1 MKMYRIIDPLD
12 YLRKNIQQNKN
23 IKRDG
28 DNLIF
33 EDGVKLPLNN
43 STALMCQSSSRKEKH
58 YTLGSLWLFLKFKET
73 LKDYIKESQKQKIDL
88 VESSDR
94 EKIIDF
100 FLKDM
105 DNIDILDNEIRP
117 KTLITLG
124 KKKKGDNLDLFLKDK
139 NNPEEAKKKE
149 KYLYMMKQ
157 EEIKDKNLC
166 IMDYIYS
173 HEKKSLNRNSLMKP
187 PENNLSFEHLLNIT
201 KKIFTSEGGLK
212 EQEEA
217 KSFLDE
223 LIENNEGL
231 GTSKLIIVVPSSF
244 TEGNLCE
251 KNAKAFLHDGKYINL
266 NSPEEDENDLIN
278 EDASDNNFFY
288 KIQGKDLL
296 FEICSNVRR
305 FNKSDWKRVVA
316 VFVQGDDWEFSD
328 WPRSENPSTIL
339 QKVKGYYMKYNNN
352 PTNKNI
358 KNWNVQ
364 ILEISRNKRHF
375 DVSIQNK
382 FWSSLSEF
390 LSAPRKR

>member
-1 MKMYRIIDPLD
+1 MYRIIDPLD

-23 IKRDG
+23 IKREG

-43 STALMCQSSSRKEKH
+43 STALMTQSSTRKEKH

-73 LKDYIKESQKQKIDL
+73 LKDYIKEAQKQKIDL
-88 VESSDR
+88 VELIDR

-105 DNIDILDNEIRP
+105 DNVDILDNEIRP

-124 KKKKGDNLDLFLKDK
+124 KKKKGDNLDLFFKDK
-139 NNPEEAKKKE
+139 NNPEETKKKE

-157 EEIKDKNLC
+157 QELKDKNLC

-187 PENNLSFEHLLNIT
+187 PENNLSFEHLLSIT

-212 EQEEA
+212 EQEET

-231 GTSKLIIVVPSSF
+231 GTSKLIIVVPPTF
-244 TEGNLCE
+244 TEGNLCD

-278 EDASDNNFFY
+278 EDANDNNFFY

-358 KNWNVQ
+358 KKWNVQ

>member
-157 EEIKDKNLC
+157 EELKDKNLC

-187 PENNLSFEHLLNIT
+187 PENNLSFEHLLSIT

>member
-43 STALMCQSSSRKEKH
+43 STALMCQSSSLKEKH

-157 EEIKDKNLC
+157 EELKDKNLC

-187 PENNLSFEHLLNIT
+187 PENNLSFEHLLSIT

>member
-157 EEIKDKNLC
+157 EELKDKNLC

>member
-157 EEIKDKNLC
+157 EELKDKNLC
-166 IMDYIYS
+166 IIDYIYS

>member
-1 MKMYRIIDPLD
+1 LYLIDPLD
-12 YLRKNIQQNKN
+12 YLRKNIQQNKK
-23 IKRDG
+23 IIRDG

-43 STALMCQSSSRKEKH
+43 PTALRYQSSSKKDKH
-58 YTLGSLWLFLKFKET
+58 YSLGSLWLFLKFKEN
-73 LKDYIKESQKQKIDL
+73 LKDYYIQTQEQKIEI
-88 VESSDR
+88 VESNDR
-94 EKIIDF
+94 EKILDF
-100 FLKDM
+100 FISDM
-105 DNIDILDNEIRP
+105 DNVDILDNEIRP

-124 KKKKGDNLDLFLKDK
+124 KKKKGDNLDLFYKDK
-139 NNPEEAKKKE
+139 SNPEETKKKE
-149 KYLYMMKQ
+149 KYLLMIKQ
-157 EEIKDKNLC
+157 QELKDKNLC

-187 PENNLSFEHLLNIT
+187 PENNLGFEHLLSMT
-201 KKIFTSEGGLK
+201 KKIFTLEGGLK

-217 KSFLDE
+217 RSFLDE

-231 GTSKLIIVVPSSF
+231 GTVKLIIVVPSSF

-251 KNAKAFLHDGKYINL
+251 KNAKAFLHDGKYVNL
-266 NSPEEDENDLIN
+266 NSLEEDENDLLNDDI
-278 EDASDNNFFY
+278 SDNNFYY
-288 KIQGKDLL
+288 KIQGKDLM
-296 FEICSNVRR
+296 FEICSNVRK
-305 FNKSDWKRVVA
+305 FNKNDWKRVVA

-352 PTNKNI
+352 PVNKNI
-358 KNWNVQ
+358 KKWNVQ

-390 LSAPRKR
+390 LSAPRRR

>member
-1 MKMYRIIDPLD
+1 MIK
-12 YLRKNIQQNKN
+12 QQE
-23 IKRDG
+23 
-28 DNLIF
+28 L
-33 EDGVKLPLNN
+33 
-43 STALMCQSSSRKEKH
+43 
-58 YTLGSLWLFLKFKET
+58 
-73 LKDYIKESQKQKIDL
+73 
-88 VESSDR
+88 
-94 EKIIDF
+94 
-100 FLKDM
+100 
-105 DNIDILDNEIRP
+105 
-117 KTLITLG
+117 
-124 KKKKGDNLDLFLKDK
+124 
-139 NNPEEAKKKE
+139 
-149 KYLYMMKQ
+149 
-157 EEIKDKNLC
+157 KDKNLC

-187 PENNLSFEHLLNIT
+187 PENNLGFEHLLSMT
-201 KKIFTSEGGLK
+201 KKIFTLEGGLK

-231 GTSKLIIVVPSSF
+231 GTVKLIIVVPSSF

-251 KNAKAFLHDGKYINL
+251 KNAKAFLHDGKYVNL
-266 NSPEEDENDLIN
+266 NSLEEDENDLLNDDI
-278 EDASDNNFFY
+278 SDNNFYY
-288 KIQGKDLL
+288 KIQGKDLM
-296 FEICSNVRR
+296 FEICSNVRK

-352 PTNKNI
+352 PVNKNI
-358 KNWNVQ
+358 KKWNVQ

-390 LSAPRKR
+390 LSAPRRR